1 MVAAAVPLLVSASE
15 SPDRE
20 CCDGPSYK
28 LEPGAG
34 RGQEA
39 SFPRYNYPPPEVPDF
54 PEYGPHEQMPPRV
67 PGYGPGK
74 LGTYGLWVLTSRIY
88 YLYLCIMLFTLS
100 VDDYV
105 QYK

>member
-1 MVAAAVPLLVSASE
+1 MSASE

-74 LGTYGLWVLTSRIY
+74 PGLSRASYLTPQNPPEILEYSV
-88 YLYLCIMLFTLS
+88 YLIFTLGIGC
-100 VDDYV
+100 
-105 QYK
+105 

>member
-1 MVAAAVPLLVSASE
+1 MVAATVPLLVSASE

-74 LGTYGLWVLTSRIY
+74 LATWSPGVSYLTPQNPPEIPEY
-88 YLYLCIMLFTLS
+88 IVCI
-100 VDDYV
+100 
-105 QYK
+105 

>member
-74 LGTYGLWVLTSRIY
+74 LATSGGSLTCSLKI
-88 YLYLCIMLFTLS
+88 LQTEIP
-100 VDDYV
+100 
-105 QYK
+105 

>member
-74 LGTYGLWVLTSRIY
+74 LGTYGLWAMGLLLDNSKFLQNIV
-88 YLYLCIMLFTLS
+88 S
-100 VDDYV
+100 VV
-105 QYK
+105 

>member
-54 PEYGPHEQMPPRV
+54 LAAVHAEALGPADNKEEDV
-67 PGYGPGK
+67 
-74 LGTYGLWVLTSRIY
+74 V
-88 YLYLCIMLFTLS
+88 
-100 VDDYV
+100 V
-105 QYK
+105 